1 MCIKMLHHVC
11 IQTDKY
17 KESLD
22 FYTNVLGFKVIRESK
37 DFHTR
42 DYNTWIKFGEF
53 MIELQTAKS
62 NDTLHKWSS
71 SNAGPVHLGFLVDD
85 VQKEYDRIK
94 NLGYTDFKLKNGQIV
109 YEVEGEK
116 LFKIKFMILN
126 SVSNI
131 LGNVSFVA
139 DILDNE
145 KYIGITTIEIIPI
158 DIIEYKI

>member
-22 FYTNVLGFKVIRESK
+22 FYTNVL
-37 DFHTR
+37 

-116 LFKIKFMILN
+116 LFKIKAPE
-126 SVSNI
+126 
-131 LGNVSFVA
+131 GT
-139 DILDNE
+139 E
-145 KYIGITTIEIIPI
+145 IEIRDT
-158 DIIEYKI
+158 DI

>member
-85 VQKEYDRIK
+85 VQKEKWTNCI
-94 NLGYTDFKLKNGQIV
+94 
-109 YEVEGEK
+109 
-116 LFKIKFMILN
+116 
-126 SVSNI
+126 
-131 LGNVSFVA
+131 
-139 DILDNE
+139 
-145 KYIGITTIEIIPI
+145 
-158 DIIEYKI
+158 

>member
-94 NLGYTDFKLKNGQIV
+94 NLGYTDFKLKMD
-109 YEVEGEK
+109 K
-116 LFKIKFMILN
+116 LYMKLKVKNYL
-126 SVSNI
+126 
-131 LGNVSFVA
+131 
-139 DILDNE
+139 
-145 KYIGITTIEIIPI
+145 K
-158 DIIEYKI
+158 